1 MEIKKIR
8 LQMGLSQTEF
18 AKKFTIPLSTLA
30 HWEQG
35 VRKPPDYVIQMI
47 KTIINLEQERKK

>member
-1 MEIKKIR
+1 MEIKEIR
-8 LQMGLSQTEF
+8 TQTGLSQFEF

-35 VRKPPDYVIQMI
+35 VRKPPEYVIQMI
-47 KTIINLEQERKK
+47 KTIIDLEQERKK